1 MNIMLELVLQVIS
14 WDLEGVSLPRNKLE
28 GEGGKLLPL
37 PYNGKGVHVNG
48 INDCGRSK
56 GELFKN
62 KTTAVV
68 STKTINKL
76 KLFVLE

>member
-1 MNIMLELVLQVIS
+1 
-14 WDLEGVSLPRNKLE
+14 
-28 GEGGKLLPL
+28 LLPL
-37 PYNGKGVHVNG
+37 PYNGKGVHGNG

-68 STKTINKL
+68 QQKQLIN
-76 KLFVLE
+76 